1 MALWVLLVVAA
12 LTFSLLTG
20 VMEGRGA
27 RRAQRRLLAR
37 TSAVLHPLPQHG
49 YRSLPGSSS
58 RRAAHLGVLFAVGLA
73 VAYATVLLLRLLWRV
88 LSPWL

>member
-12 LTFSLLTG
+12 LTFTLVTG
-20 VMEGRGA
+20 AMEARGA

-49 YRSLPGSSS
+49 YRSLPPSAS
-58 RRAAHLGVLFAVGLA
+58 RRATHLGALFAAFLA
-73 VAYATVLLLRLLWRV
+73 VAYVTVLLLRLLWRI